1 MAGTLRYHLKTKTMK
16 TTNFIIAA
24 LLFSGQVLLAQNEK
38 KAHTVRIKKIEN
50 INGVQKV
57 TDTTFTTTSFDTLQL
72 LPEGLQQAKE
82 NLPGDIQIHTFILND
97 KSSEG
102 SESAGLNMD
111 WVSKTLKEDLEKLK
125 DEKSDGMTAKVIV
138 QESESTGE
146 PESAEKISP
155 KKYTRV
161 IVIKKL
167 EILDLTNEELKLIG
181 KQNGKPTASLTVESL
196 QLSPNPSSGGVDM
209 QLFLPKKGPTTIS
222 VYNSSGQEVHTEAL
236 GEFTGTY
243 SGSLDLSAQ
252 PRGVYFL
259 HVQQNNESISK
270 KILLQ

>member
-1 MAGTLRYHLKTKTMK
+1 MK
-16 TTNFIIAA
+16 TTNIIIAA

-38 KAHTVRIKKIEN
+38 RPHTVRIKKIEN
-50 INGVQKV
+50 INGVQKI
-57 TDTTFTTTSFDTLQL
+57 TDTTFTTTSFDTLQM
-72 LPEGLQQAKE
+72 LPEGLQHAKE
-82 NLPGDIQIHTFILND
+82 NLPADIQIHTIILDD
-97 KSSEG
+97 KNSEG
-102 SESAGLNMD
+102 SESAEFNFD
-111 WVSKTLKEDLEKLK
+111 WVSKNLNEDLEKLK
-125 DEKSDGMTAKVIV
+125 DENSEGKTAKVIV
-138 QESESTGE
+138 REYENTGEQES
-146 PESAEKISP
+146 PEKISP

-167 EILDLTNEELKLIG
+167 EILDLTNEEFKLIG

-196 QLSPNPSSGGVDM
+196 QLSPNPSSGGVDIR
-209 QLFLPKKGPTTIS
+209 LYLPKKGITTIS

-243 SGSLDLSAQ
+243 AGSLDLSAQ